1 MLKLEIEL
9 HVWQNFLVLVDVVDG
24 QGDGAQ
30 HLRVPH
36 VGQEPEGQ
44 VVLGGRVVPPL
55 DQLRS
60 FEPVEKCFIPI
71 VLKF

>member
-1 MLKLEIEL
+1 MEQLTRKMLKLEVQF
-9 HVWQNFLVLVDVVDG
+9 HPGQDFLVPVDGVDG

-30 HLRVPH
+30 DLGVPH

-44 VVLGGRVVPPL
+44 EVVPGGVVSFL

-60 FEPVEKCFIPI
+60 LKPVK
-71 VLKF
+71 KH